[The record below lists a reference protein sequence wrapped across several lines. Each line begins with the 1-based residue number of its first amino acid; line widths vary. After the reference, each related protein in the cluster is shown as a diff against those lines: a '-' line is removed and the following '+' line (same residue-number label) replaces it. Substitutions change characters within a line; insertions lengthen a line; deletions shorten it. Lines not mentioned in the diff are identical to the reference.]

1 MNINTFHS
9 KLIDQTAKMYHKLE
23 NIDSLNDMLFQ
34 CKEEKE
40 DKIKDIL
47 EGIHSALDAIRKTAD
62 SLEMDIEGR
71 QKGG

>member
-1 MNINTFHS
+1 MTINTFHS

-34 CKEEKE
+34 CEGYEEG
-40 DKIKDIL
+40 KIEDIL
-47 EGIHSALDAIRKTAD
+47 EGIHSALDIIRETAD

-71 QKGG
+71 